1 MIFISI
7 SSSHCRLLR
16 PQHWPLEP
24 GGGVPCGPVG
34 ARLLLPQRAR
44 VQGRPPSGGVQ
55 PDQLPTLTCPSG
67 GVQSVLSLSLRCVF
81 IACCTEYILYSRRDI
96 QLRELTGSHIMSTAE
111 RADCSAEMSSLE
123 QFRSHFLSPT
133 PMSGLILRRILE
145 TGLATVCHLG
155 RLLAD
160 AGPQKHYRYKYFKD

>member
-1 MIFISI
+1 MIFISN

-16 PQHWPLEP
+16 PQHWPLES

-55 PDQLPTLTCPSG
+55 SDQLPTLTCPSG
-67 GVQSVLSLSLRCVF
+67 GVQSDQLPTLTCPLFSLSLCCVF

-96 QLRELTGSHIMSTAE
+96 QLRELTGSHIISTAE

-123 QFRSHFLSPT
+123 QFRSHFLSPA
-133 PMSGLILRRILE
+133 PMSGLILRRI
-145 TGLATVCHLG
+145 
-155 RLLAD
+155 
-160 AGPQKHYRYKYFKD
+160 